1 MNLPHFVE
9 KGKKYLSGRFSFNF
23 RLTVFQRFS
32 SRVNLLNEMS
42 LVLGHETFRYF
53 FNRDDVTRANN

>member
-9 KGKKYLSGRFSFNF
+9 KGKKYLSGRFSLNF

-32 SRVNLLNEMS
+32 SRVNLLN
-42 LVLGHETFRYF
+42 
-53 FNRDDVTRANN
+53 